1 MGLRFA
7 LTGDKRKLLVVGCSF
22 SWNRHLPRSVDGSLF
37 MAASAVAIKE
47 AFFSFGFSNTPY
59 KRTFYQKFDI
69 GCRTG
74 RTTK

>member
-1 MGLRFA
+1 
-7 LTGDKRKLLVVGCSF
+7 
-22 SWNRHLPRSVDGSLF
+22 LPRSVGGSVF

-47 AFFSFGFSNTPY
+47 AFFSFGFSNT
-59 KRTFYQKFDI
+59 FLNGAYQKFDI